1 MTYLILSGD
10 TSVTNKCRLAYENL
24 LELGTVTASSENA
37 EFPVENCF
45 DGNTADYFKPASGG
59 TVNIDL
65 TLSPGRTANYFAFY
79 AQNLFQFGGSI
90 KLQYHNGADYVDAT
104 SGISP
109 SDNAPR
115 ILFFDDTT
123 ATQWRIVVTCS
134 SVFSLGM
141 VSFGEFLPL
150 QHGMYRDWTPPVLGR
165 ANTLLNSVSDSGA
178 FLGRSIIAK
187 GIQTTVKLQYAADSW
202 VRDEWLTFVKHAE
215 QKPFW
220 FAPNVDAYPNE
231 VALCW
236 TDGDIPAP
244 VHTHYGYMGVDV
256 PIRGLV
262 E

>member
-1 MTYLILSGD
+1 MTYIILPDSAPVV
-10 TSVTNKCRLAYENL
+10 SRCRIAYDNL
-24 LELGTVTASSENA
+24 LEKGTVTASSENA
-37 EFPVENCF
+37 EYPVENCF
-45 DGNTADYFKPASGG
+45 DGNNADYFRPASGG

-65 TLSPGRTANYFAFY
+65 TLAVGRTANYFAFY
-79 AQNLFQFGGSI
+79 AQNLFQLGGSI
-90 KLQYHNGADYVDAT
+90 KLQYHNGSDYVDAT

-109 SDNAPR
+109 GDNAPR
-115 ILFFDDTT
+115 IFFFDDTT
-123 ATQWRIVVTCS
+123 ATQWRIVVTCA

-141 VSFGEFLPL
+141 VSFGEYLAL
-150 QHGMYRDWTPPVLGR
+150 QHGMYRDWTPPLLGR
-165 ANTLLNSVSDSGA
+165 ANQLLNSVSDSGA
-178 FLGRSIIAK
+178 FLGRSIVSK
-187 GIQTTVKLQYAADSW
+187 GVRTTIKLQYATDAW
-202 VRDEWLTFVKHAE
+202 VRDDWLAFVQHAE

-220 FAPNVDAYPNE
+220 FAPNVEDYPTE